1 MCAAEA
7 EPVRP
12 AGRTIS
18 TDRQVTRRRLLAA
31 TGSAAAGSLAAA
43 GLGGCGSNTG
53 RAQGAGPELSQWY
66 HEYGEPGVRQAV
78 RRYAL
83 GYRRARVR
91 VQMRPGDYD
100 RQAAAAL
107 LTDAG
112 PDVFET
118 AGPTID
124 QIRAGQVADL
134 TDLAKPVLTDFVP
147 AVLGQKTYR
156 GRVYAI
162 PQAIDMQLL
171 YYRRS
176 LLAAAGVPP
185 PRTLDELVAAARAT
199 TTPDVKGLFLGNDG
213 GAGALGATPL
223 YAAGLCQVT
232 DDGRVGF
239 DDAAAAAALGKLRAL
254 YADGS
259 LLLGAPTDWDDP
271 AAFTQGLAAMQ
282 WSGLWA
288 LPRMVGAYGADV
300 GVLPFPP
307 DGRSGRPAVPI
318 GAYACAVS
326 TRAGPRLGLA
336 RDYARWLWVER
347 TDHQAD
353 FATSYGLHIPA
364 RASLTGRATRL
375 RAPLAARAVGFAA
388 DHGYTA
394 PLRWTAR
401 CAVALQD
408 ALTRIIQAGADP
420 VGQLRSVVWTVRS
433 ELDRTAG

>member
-1 MCAAEA
+1 M
-7 EPVRP
+7 
-12 AGRTIS
+12 
-18 TDRQVTRRRLLAA
+18 TRRRLLAA
-31 TGSAAAGSLAAA
+31 TVSAAAGSLAAA
-43 GLGGCGSNTG
+43 AMGGCGSNTG
-53 RAQGAGPELSQWY
+53 RADGAGPELSQWY
-66 HEYGEPGVRQAV
+66 HQYGEPGVRQAV
-78 RRYAL
+78 LRYAR
-83 GYRRARVR
+83 GYRWARVQ

-100 RQAAAAL
+100 RQTAAAL

-112 PDVFET
+112 PHVFET

-134 TDLAKPVLTDFVP
+134 TDLAQPALADFDPTVL
-147 AVLGQKTYR
+147 AQKSYR

-162 PQAIDMQLL
+162 PQAIDLQLL

-199 TTPDVKGLFLGNDG
+199 TTRDVKGLFLGNDG

-239 DDAAAAAALGKLRAL
+239 DDPAAADPLGKLRAL
-254 YADGS
+254 YANGS

-288 LPRMVGAYGADV
+288 MPRIVGAYGADV

-307 DGRSGRPAVPI
+307 DGRSGRPAVPV

-326 TRAGPRLGLA
+326 TRAGPRLVLA

-347 TDHQAD
+347 IDHQAD

-364 RASLTGRATRL
+364 RASLTARATRL
-375 RAPLAARAVGFAA
+375 RAPLAAQAVGFAA
-388 DHGYTA
+388 EHGYIA

-408 ALTRIIQAGADP
+408 ALTRIIQGGADP
-420 VGQLRSVVWTVRS
+420 AGQLRAVVSTVRV
-433 ELDRTAG
+433 ELDRTAR